1 MSDEGVWKEFDE
13 DSFEEGVYWFLYE
26 ETYLGEELNERG
38 VNVVKTR
45 RVVSLAGVQYATELG
60 CLWFTKVGNFPVI
73 GSDDKII
80 AYAEVM
86 PPEHPLLK

>member
-1 MSDEGVWKEFDE
+1 MSAETVWKSFDE

-26 ETYLGEELNERG
+26 EIYLGEELNDRG
-38 VNVVKTR
+38 VNVVKKRMMVT
-45 RVVSLAGVQYATELG
+45 LASVQYATELG

-73 GSDDKII
+73 GSDAQII
-80 AYAEVM
+80 GYAEVM